1 MNAEERTVLNTV
13 NTNLRVLGKGQTIA
27 KEIVALPQTELEG
40 GWETTLD
47 RIAKK
52 NDIQVRYKDVEEAP
66 ISGSH
71 HRLLEVDFMPMVV
84 FSGTGA
90 SKKAADSM
98 ATKCTLGYLKTQLH
112 VAGPKNST
120 RQMGKGNERADIAQR
135 ETRKPPDNMWA
146 QTSRSAKTQNSKP
159 AAIPT
164 IVDGEEREIVVL
176 NVMDVDNYN
185 KAVSQLE
192 EEPRQQTRR
201 QKTGAGVDMGRGGAP
216 SPQRTL
222 KATGGGTK
230 TIMSATK
237 TKAEYKLQ
245 DASQT
250 GYCTSSCPTSWSNLP
265 DA

>member
-159 AAIPT
+159 AAT
-164 IVDGEEREIVVL
+164 NATTKDW
-176 NVMDVDNYN
+176 
-185 KAVSQLE
+185 
-192 EEPRQQTRR
+192 
-201 QKTGAGVDMGRGGAP
+201 GRGRHG
-216 SPQRTL
+216 QRWSAQPT
-222 KATGGGTK
+222 TDTK
-230 TIMSATK
+230 GNRRG
-237 TKAEYKLQ
+237 YKDNHECNQ
-245 DASQT
+245 NEGRIQT
-250 GYCTSSCPTSWSNLP
+250 PRCITDGLLHLVLP
-265 DA
+265 DILV